1 LWNTAF
7 NSIIE
12 ILQRFRN
19 EYLRIIVNAPWYVSN
34 DTSHHDV
41 NALYIR
47 GEIRRFSQR
56 YADRLEEHPNVL
68 ATDIM
73 RNAKTSRR
81 LKRRLLKT
89 YASNCNF
96 IDLSKSFSHLTATGI
111 TKCHIVTACNNS

>member
-1 LWNTAF
+1 VGVQLWNTAF

-68 ATDIM
+68 ATEKCQDITQI
-73 RNAKTSRR
+73 K
-81 LKRRLLKT
+81 KE
-89 YASNCNF
+89 ASQ
-96 IDLSKSFSHLTATGI
+96 DLCI
-111 TKCHIVTACNNS
+111 